1 MSIMRPPQYPLL
13 GLLPADVPQNFGYV
27 IDAAQRHRRC
37 AETGACTG
45 QIFSRTS
52 FQLFVTANAA
62 AAPRRMSGS
71 LQRVIPAI
79 TAPVIAFTLTL
90 HSREAAG
97 HCGFTP
103 SAGMQR
109 PPLSVQGGSR

>member
-52 FQLFVTANAA
+52 FQLFVTAERGRRAEANERFPPARDPSHYRTCHRLHPH
-62 AAPRRMSGS
+62 AP
-71 LQRVIPAI
+71 
-79 TAPVIAFTLTL
+79 LT
-90 HSREAAG
+90 
-97 HCGFTP
+97 
-103 SAGMQR
+103 
-109 PPLSVQGGSR
+109 